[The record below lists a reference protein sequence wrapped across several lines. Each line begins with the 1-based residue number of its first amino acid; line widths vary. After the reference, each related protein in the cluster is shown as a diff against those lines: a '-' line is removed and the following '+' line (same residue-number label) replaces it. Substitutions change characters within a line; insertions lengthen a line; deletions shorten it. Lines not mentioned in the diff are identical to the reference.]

1 MSWNKLDIDD
11 LKLILSQDELD
22 RLSTLSLD
30 ETITTNI
37 NDTIEMVSETWRGA
51 LSAKGYTL
59 DIRDAYIPSSYQYY
73 VLVHARWAIW
83 TRFPLSNEIAL
94 DEARKQEYQKAMD
107 MLKNPYLDAEKPEW
121 QYDPSNPDNQDE
133 SGWHGA
139 QSIQVPWPQKFP
151 TEYSNVQNH
160 LWN

>member
-1 MSWNKLDIDD
+1 MSWKKLDIDD

-37 NDTIEMVSETWRGA
+37 NDTIDMVANVWRGA

-59 DIRDAYIPSSYQYY
+59 DVRESYIPASYHYW
-73 VLVHARWAIW
+73 VLVHARWAVW
-83 TRFPLSNEIAL
+83 TRFPLSNDIAL
-94 DEARKQEYQKAMD
+94 DDARKNEYNKALD
-107 MLKNPYLDAEKPEW
+107 LLKNPYIDAEKPAWE
-121 QYDPSNPDNQDE
+121 YDPSNPENQDE
-133 SGWHGA
+133 GAIWHGA
-139 QSIQVPWPQKFP
+139 QSIQVPYPQKFP
-151 TEYSNVQNH
+151 TETNVYSN